1 MCDMLNLMVSSPSTT
16 GEGNMRTLLCFAD
29 CYRNNSATK
38 DSYRVRCRMSGAG
51 FDMIWNSSATETIG
65 TNTSNNNFIFHRDY
79 TAFMNKNVGIGKTS
93 PGAKLVVA
101 ESTDT
106 QDYGKIQQLD
116 MQKLE
121 HITMVECLYNQK
133 IRICILTNGGE
144 KMRIAADGNV
154 GIGQTN
160 PTYKLDVNGTGRFT
174 GDLTVGGN
182 ITVNGTTTTVST
194 TNMVV
199 SDSLIE
205 LNSGASSN
213 ANDCGIVIERGSTG
227 DNAFMGWDESA
238 DKFLM
243 GTTNT
248 YKYRKFKCNY
258 WNFVANLEGN
268 LTGSILTAAQ
278 TNITSVGTLKS
289 YC

>member
-1 MCDMLNLMVSSPSTT
+1 MHANTGLYESDGITFTTESSSSHLAGTFWSLGYIGGYHLANNGTAAGYAGGLVFKTKPANSTANYNLTT
-16 GEGNMRTLLCFAD
+16 
-29 CYRNNSATK
+29 
-38 DSYRVRCRMSGAG
+38 
-51 FDMIWNSSATETIG
+51 
-65 TNTSNNNFIFHRDY
+65 
-79 TAFMNKNVGIGKTS
+79 
-93 PGAKLVVA
+93 
-101 ESTDT
+101 
-106 QDYGKIQQLD
+106 
-116 MQKLE
+116 
-121 HITMVECLYNQK
+121 TMVLD
-133 IRICILTNGGE
+133 
-144 KMRIAADGNV
+144 AAGNL

-205 LNSGASSN
+205 LNNGASSN

-243 GTTNT
+243 GTTTATGASTGNLSVT
-248 YKYRKFKCNY
+248 TGTL
-258 WNFVANLEGN
+258 VANLEGN
-268 LTGSILTAAQ
+268 VTGNLTGNVTGSILTAAQ
-278 TNITSVGTLKS
+278 TNITSVGTLSSLNVSGSVGIGTTSPSTKLEIDGS
-289 YC
+289 TSDGKIKITENIKLAGPFTSAG

>member
-1 MCDMLNLMVSSPSTT
+1 
-16 GEGNMRTLLCFAD
+16 
-29 CYRNNSATK
+29 
-38 DSYRVRCRMSGAG
+38 
-51 FDMIWNSSATETIG
+51 
-65 TNTSNNNFIFHRDY
+65 
-79 TAFMNKNVGIGKTS
+79 
-93 PGAKLVVA
+93 
-101 ESTDT
+101 
-106 QDYGKIQQLD
+106 
-116 MQKLE
+116 
-121 HITMVECLYNQK
+121 MVECLYIIKKNSYMHFG
-133 IRICILTNGGE
+133 TNGGE
-144 KMRIAADGNV
+144 KMRIAADGKV

-243 GTTNT
+243 GTTTATGASTGNLSVT
-248 YKYRKFKCNY
+248 TGTL
-258 WNFVANLEGN
+258 VANLEE
-268 LTGSILTAAQ
+268 ILQEAF
-278 TNITSVGTLKS
+278 
-289 YC
+289 